1 MCNCIVAVVEIL
13 FYFFWCNA
21 LVIMYT
27 CMFFTLR
34 TLMPLTKMWF
44 LEESALLSVVCL
56 RTCVHHTWISKQQ
69 WNNTVE
75 VLVRKAVC
83 GTV

>member
-1 MCNCIVAVVEIL
+1 
-13 FYFFWCNA
+13 
-21 LVIMYT
+21 
-27 CMFFTLR
+27 
-34 TLMPLTKMWF
+34 MPLTKMWF